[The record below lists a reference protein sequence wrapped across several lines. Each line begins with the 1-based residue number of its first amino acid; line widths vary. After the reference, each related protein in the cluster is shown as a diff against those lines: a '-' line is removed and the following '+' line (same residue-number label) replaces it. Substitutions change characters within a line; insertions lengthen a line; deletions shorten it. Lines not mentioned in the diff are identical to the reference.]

1 MFSSSQAGGGDDGV
15 SSSSTRG
22 GRIRRTV
29 LDTRN
34 VVVNLRALA
43 VTSVGVDAC
52 KLALA
57 IVTLVRLQPNR
68 GFVFLA
74 SIAVWSLSAKLAVIC
89 ASLAAYG
96 LVLWAANRE
105 ARRPMA
111 AAAGVFVVAIVLR
124 FLFMVEGAVVVLQDS
139 VVHANATAVTA
150 APDDAQHLFI
160 PAAPKGVLA
169 KARDLHEQGRVYLRH
184 EISEPHSSDTVL
196 QTPPTPSLVEVTLKI
211 LQVNIIHTCSVAVHV
226 VFLLVIRKFM
236 RCTRMKQNSEDMLAE
251 ART

>member
-1 MFSSSQAGGGDDGV
+1 MFNQAGGDGV
-15 SSSSTRG
+15 SSTRG
-22 GRIRRTV
+22 GGVGGRIRRSA

-43 VTSVGVDAC
+43 ITSVGVDAC

-57 IVTLVRLQPNR
+57 IVTMVRLQPNR

-74 SIAVWSLSAKLAVIC
+74 SMAVWSLSAKLAVIC
-89 ASLAAYG
+89 ASIAAYG

-111 AAAGVFVVAIVLR
+111 VAAAVFVVAIALR
-124 FLFMVEGAVVVLQDS
+124 FLFMIEGAVVVIQDS
-139 VVHANATAVTA
+139 VVRANATAATA
-150 APDDAQHLFI
+150 APDDAQHLFV
-160 PAAPKGVLA
+160 PAAPRGVLV
-169 KARDLHEQGRVYLRH
+169 KARDLHEQGREYLRH
-184 EISEPHSSDTVL
+184 DISEPHTADIVPPTK
-196 QTPPTPSLVEVTLKI
+196 PTPSLVEVTLKI
-211 LQVNIIHTCSVAVHV
+211 VQVNIIHTCSVAVHV

-236 RCTRMKQNSEDMLAE
+236 RCTRMKQNSEDILAE